1 MKSIYISATEPRS
14 GKSTIALGLMNL
26 LNRRTDRIGYFKPI
40 SNAPSE
46 MIDEDVLMI
55 QRLYH
60 LDVEPADMN
69 PLRMNDVGRLLAV
82 GAEDELLTQILRAF
96 NKIAANSDVVVIE
109 GTDYTGTLMAL
120 ELDINSDISK
130 TLNAPVLMVASGEGK
145 SSSEIIDQVNAAK
158 ESFDEK
164 HCDLIGVVVTKLNRL
179 TIDQT
184 TENLQTKFAQHN
196 IDLLGAIPRNDLLAR
211 PRLGEIARNLKAKVM
226 YGKEYLN
233 NLANEPRVAAMMI
246 GNALVRFGDG
256 TLIITPGDR
265 EDMILAAMIS
275 RVATTYPNISGLVL
289 CGGLEPSDAIK
300 RLIGGLSG
308 FNIPIL
314 QVQTDTIETVIRL
327 NKMPVSLYAGD
338 TEKIKALQ
346 KDIQT
351 YMRRD
356 EVYRL
361 LDLKRT
367 PKTTPIVFLNNLL
380 ERACS
385 DSKRIVLPEGSEER
399 TLKAASRVL
408 SQGVA
413 DIILLGEKAAIIEAA
428 NRCDA
433 KIDGATIINPIDSD
447 NLDQYSKVYLELRK
461 HKGTIEIQARDTMSD
476 PIFFGTMMVHLGDAD
491 GLVSGAEHTT
501 RHTISPAFQI
511 IKTAPGISIVSSVF
525 FMCLEDRVLVYGDC
539 AVNPNPTAEQLAE
552 IAISSAAT
560 AASFGFDPMIAM
572 LSYSTGASG
581 VGPEV
586 EHVKEATR
594 LVQEKRPDLKVEGP
608 IQYDAAM
615 DPGTARSKLPD
626 SLVAGKANVFIFPD
640 LNSGNT
646 AYKAVQRSAHAIAVG
661 PVLQGLNKPVN
672 DLSRGCL
679 VEDIVYTI
687 AITAI
692 QAQ

>member
-385 DSKRIVLPEGSEER
+385 DRKRIVLPEGSEER